1 MCQNLFFTFLWL
13 GRDLFSSFN
22 NMIRYWKEQCNVLWI
37 KKKRTTYLYFLS
49 PLKLT
54 TRSSSFDS
62 PTSPLIDPYW
72 TCDFVSNSR
81 KSIFWKCSCNLRQ
94 AIISMVVAIVAIQ
107 MAMMR
112 LLWIGIK
119 ATTWYCGM
127 RREISQNNSAS
138 ILSMSKSWL

>member
-54 TRSSSFDS
+54 TRSCSFDS

-127 RREISQNNSAS
+127 RREISQTNSAR
-138 ILSMSKSWL
+138 ILSMS